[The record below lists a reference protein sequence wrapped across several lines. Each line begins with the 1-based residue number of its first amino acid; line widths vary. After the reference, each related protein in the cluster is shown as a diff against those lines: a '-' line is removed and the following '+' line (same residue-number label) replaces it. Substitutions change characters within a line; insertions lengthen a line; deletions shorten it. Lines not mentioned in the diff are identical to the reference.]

1 MGTNVII
8 FGTDMSL
15 FVNIENEN
23 KDILIFVEGRAQGLD
38 YNLLTLKTYQFKV
51 KDSQIKDYEFR

>member
-23 KDILIFVEGRAQGLD
+23 KDILIFVEGRTQGLD
-38 YNLLTLKTYQFKV
+38 DNLLMLKNISVQSKRLSN
-51 KDSQIKDYEFR
+51 KRL